1 MLPYQLKRRVVNE
14 TNIIEVVSE
23 YVQLK
28 KKGNSMFGLCPF
40 HNDNNPSMS
49 VSDKVKM
56 YNCFSC
62 GAKGNVISFVSKI
75 ENITEDQ
82 ATIKLA
88 KRLGIE
94 IDEKKNAQAIKEE
107 RLIKVMEDASEFYKF
122 YLKNSDEGKL
132 ALEYLHNRGIS
143 DEIIEESEIGL
154 SSINKDYLYLAL
166 SKKNHNILDAIN
178 LGLIKE
184 DDKDSY
190 YDTFR
195 QRIMFP
201 IKNRYGKVVG
211 FSGRIYTD
219 SNQAKYINSIES
231 DIFHKGEILYN
242 YHNAIQPIRQLDSV
256 YLFEGFMD
264 VIAAKRAGLNNCVA
278 TMGTALTT
286 EHVNMLL
293 SLTKN
298 INLCFDGDSAG
309 IKAMKRSAFV
319 LSKYNNM
326 PNSVVL
332 PDGLDPDE
340 YLKKYGAENLINYL
354 EVNKKN
360 VYYWL
365 YELAY
370 KKMIP
375 NDIVS
380 VETFKNEVFEFLKI
394 AKQESI
400 VQFFLKKLSA
410 DLEISLDKL
419 SESFDASLKHQ
430 VEEKPTYKPE
440 VSSSNNFD
448 YFDYGYNEQPV
459 VKKVPKKEIKIS
471 RRIELAYNSIIKH
484 SIYSKNRF
492 AKFFEASTVDSMI
505 RYPGIE
511 LSNQYLIL
519 IGFQNFYATHD
530 ILGVENLESVF
541 ENQKELLDLAT
552 SILNDRMI
560 DHTKS
565 DNFDECLG
573 TIVQFYKKQD
583 QINAYNEA
591 VLNTS
596 SNKFY
601 EKTNEFVKLKEE
613 TIKIVRKENDI

>member
-62 GAKGNVISFVSKI
+62 GAKGNVINFVSKI

-82 ATIKLA
+82 ATLKLA

-94 IDEKKNAQAIKEE
+94 IDEKKNAQTIKEE
-107 RLIKVMEDASEFYKF
+107 RLIKVMEDSHEFYKF
-122 YLKNSDEGKL
+122 YLKNSDEGKQ
-132 ALEYLHNRGIS
+132 AIEYLHKRGIT
-143 DEIIEESEIGL
+143 DEIINEFEIGL

-166 SKKNHNILDAIN
+166 SKKNHNMLDAIN
-178 LGLIKE
+178 LGLVKE
-184 DDKDSY
+184 DHNDAY

-195 QRIMFP
+195 SRIMFP

-211 FSGRIYTD
+211 FSGRIYTE

-242 YHNAIQPIRQLDSV
+242 YHNAIQSIRQNDSV

-264 VIAAKRAGLNNCVA
+264 VIAAKRAGINNCVA

-298 INLCFDGDSAG
+298 IILCFDGDSAG
-309 IKAMKRSAFV
+309 IKAMKRSAFM

-340 YLKKYGAENLINYL
+340 YLNKYGPEKLINCL
-354 EVNKKN
+354 DVNKKN

-370 KKMIP
+370 NKMIP
-375 NDIVS
+375 NDIAS
-380 VETFKNEVFEFLKI
+380 VEMFKNEVFDFLRI
-394 AKQESI
+394 ANQESI
-400 VQFFLKKLSA
+400 IAFFIKKLSN
-410 DLEISLDKL
+410 DLEVSVEKL
-419 SESFDASLKHQ
+419 YENFTVTKAPSY
-430 VEEKPTYKPE
+430 PTDEYKTFKNVDETIE
-440 VSSSNNFD
+440 VLP
-448 YFDYGYNEQPV
+448 QPV
-459 VKKVPKKEIKIS
+459 IKKVPKKEIKIS
-471 RRIELAYNSIIKH
+471 KRIEIAYNSIIKH

-492 AKFFEASTVDSMI
+492 AKFYEASSIDSMI
-505 RYPGIE
+505 RYPGKE
-511 LSNQYLIL
+511 LTNQYLVL
-519 IGFQNFYATHD
+519 IAFQTYYSMSDF
-530 ILGVENLESVF
+530 LGIENLHLIF
-541 ENQKELLDLAT
+541 ENQPELLEFTLN
-552 SILNDRMI
+552 ILNDRLI

-565 DNFDECLG
+565 DNFEECLN

-591 VLNTS
+591 VLNAS
-596 SNKFY
+596 SNKFF

-613 TIKIVRKENDI
+613 SIKIVRKENDN

>member
-62 GAKGNVISFVSKI
+62 GAKGNVINFVSKI

-82 ATIKLA
+82 ATLKLA

-94 IDEKKNAQAIKEE
+94 IDEKKNAQTIKEE
-107 RLIKVMEDASEFYKF
+107 RLIKVMEDSHEFYKF
-122 YLKNSDEGKL
+122 YLKNSDEGKQ
-132 ALEYLHNRGIS
+132 AIEYLHKRGIT
-143 DEIIEESEIGL
+143 DDIINEFEIGL

-166 SKKNHNILDAIN
+166 SKKNHNMLDAIN
-178 LGLIKE
+178 LGLVKE
-184 DDKDSY
+184 DQNDAY

-195 QRIMFP
+195 SRIMFP

-211 FSGRIYTD
+211 FSGRIYTE

-242 YHNAIQPIRQLDSV
+242 YHNAIQSIRQNDSV

-264 VIAAKRAGLNNCVA
+264 VIAAKRAGINNCVA

-298 INLCFDGDSAG
+298 IILCFDGDSAG
-309 IKAMKRSAFV
+309 IKAMKRSAFM

-340 YLKKYGAENLINYL
+340 YLNKYGPEKLINCL
-354 EVNKKN
+354 DVNKKN

-370 KKMIP
+370 NKMIP
-375 NDIVS
+375 NDIAS
-380 VETFKNEVFEFLKI
+380 VEMFKNEVFDFLRI
-394 AKQESI
+394 ANQESI
-400 VQFFLKKLSA
+400 IAFFIKKLSN
-410 DLEISLDKL
+410 DLEVSVEKL
-419 SESFDASLKHQ
+419 YENFTVTKAPSYPSDE
-430 VEEKPTYKPE
+430 YKTFKNVDETIE
-440 VSSSNNFD
+440 VLP
-448 YFDYGYNEQPV
+448 QPV
-459 VKKVPKKEIKIS
+459 IKKVPKKEMKIS
-471 RRIELAYNSIIKH
+471 KRIEIAYNSIIKH

-492 AKFFEASTVDSMI
+492 AKFYEASSIDSMI
-505 RYPGIE
+505 RYPGKE
-511 LSNQYLIL
+511 LTNQYLVL
-519 IGFQNFYATHD
+519 IAFQTYYSMSDF
-530 ILGVENLESVF
+530 LGIENLHLIF
-541 ENQKELLDLAT
+541 ENQPELLEFTLN
-552 SILNDRMI
+552 ILNDRLI

-565 DNFDECLG
+565 DNFEECLN

-591 VLNTS
+591 VLNAS
-596 SNKFY
+596 SNKFF

-613 TIKIVRKENDI
+613 SIKIVRKENDN

>member
-62 GAKGNVISFVSKI
+62 GAKGNVINFVSKI

-82 ATIKLA
+82 ATLKLA

-94 IDEKKNAQAIKEE
+94 IDEKKNAQTIKEE
-107 RLIKVMEDASEFYKF
+107 RLIKVMEDSHEFYKF
-122 YLKNSDEGKL
+122 YLKNSDEGKQ
-132 ALEYLHNRGIS
+132 AIEYLHKRGIT
-143 DEIIEESEIGL
+143 DEIINEFEIGL

-166 SKKNHNILDAIN
+166 SKKNHNMLDAIN
-178 LGLIKE
+178 LGLVKE
-184 DDKDSY
+184 DHNDAY

-195 QRIMFP
+195 SRIMFP

-211 FSGRIYTD
+211 FSGRIYTE

-242 YHNAIQPIRQLDSV
+242 YHNAIQSIRQNDSV

-264 VIAAKRAGLNNCVA
+264 VIAAKRAGINNCVA

-298 INLCFDGDSAG
+298 IILCFDGDSAG
-309 IKAMKRSAFV
+309 IKAMKRSAFM

-340 YLKKYGAENLINYL
+340 YLNKYGPEKLINCL
-354 EVNKKN
+354 DVNKKN

-370 KKMIP
+370 NKMIP
-375 NDIVS
+375 NDIAS
-380 VETFKNEVFEFLKI
+380 VEMFKNEVFDFLRI
-394 AKQESI
+394 ANQESI
-400 VQFFLKKLSA
+400 IAFFIKKLSN
-410 DLEISLDKL
+410 DLEVSVEKL
-419 SESFDASLKHQ
+419 HENFTVTKAPSYPSDE
-430 VEEKPTYKPE
+430 YKTFKNAGETIE
-440 VSSSNNFD
+440 VLP
-448 YFDYGYNEQPV
+448 QPV
-459 VKKVPKKEIKIS
+459 IKKVPKKEMKIS
-471 RRIELAYNSIIKH
+471 KRIEIAYNSIIKH

-492 AKFFEASTVDSMI
+492 AKFYEASSIDSMI
-505 RYPGIE
+505 RYPGKE
-511 LSNQYLIL
+511 LTNQYLVL
-519 IGFQNFYATHD
+519 IAFQTYYSMSDF
-530 ILGVENLESVF
+530 LGIENLHLIF
-541 ENQKELLDLAT
+541 ENQPELLEFTLN
-552 SILNDRMI
+552 ILNDRLI

-565 DNFDECLG
+565 DNFEECLN

-591 VLNTS
+591 VLNAS
-596 SNKFY
+596 SNKFF

-613 TIKIVRKENDI
+613 SIKIVRKENDN

>member
-28 KKGNSMFGLCPF
+28 KKGSSMFGLCPF

-62 GAKGNVISFVSKI
+62 GAKGNVINFVSKI

-107 RLIKVMEDASEFYKF
+107 RLIKVMEDANEFYKF
-122 YLKNSDEGKL
+122 YLKNSDEGKA
-132 ALEYLHNRGIS
+132 ALEYLHNRGIT
-143 DEIIEESEIGL
+143 DEIINEFEIGL
-154 SSINKDYLYLAL
+154 SSNNKDYLYLAL
-166 SKKNHNILDAIN
+166 SKKNHNMLDAIN

-184 DDKDSY
+184 DEHDSY

-195 QRIMFP
+195 SRIMFP

-242 YHNAIQPIRQLDSV
+242 YHNAIQPMRQMDSV

-264 VIAAKRAGLNNCVA
+264 VIAAKKAGIHNSVA

-298 INLCFDGDSAG
+298 IILCFDGDSAG
-309 IKAMKRSAFV
+309 IKAMKRSAFM

-340 YLKKYGAENLINYL
+340 YLKKYGVEQLINYL
-354 EVNKKN
+354 DTNKKN

-365 YELAY
+365 YDLAY
-370 KKMIP
+370 QKMIP

-380 VETFKNEVFEFLKI
+380 VENFKNDVFEFLRI
-394 AKQESI
+394 AKQEA
-400 VQFFLKKLSA
+400 VVAFFLKKLSA
-410 DLEISLDKL
+410 DLELSLEKIT
-419 SESFDASLKHQ
+419 ESFNATVSHSYQNEEYSYPQQQHQ
-430 VEEKPTYKPE
+430 PVEYYDYSEPE
-440 VSSSNNFD
+440 VVK
-448 YFDYGYNEQPV
+448 PV
-459 VKKVPKKEIKIS
+459 RKKEQKIS
-471 RRIELAYNSIIKH
+471 KRVIIAYNSIIKH

-492 AKFFEASTVDSMI
+492 ARFFETSTVDNI
-505 RYPGIE
+505 LRYPGKEIA
-511 LSNQYLIL
+511 NQYLIL
-519 IGFQNFYATHD
+519 IEFQNFYASHD
-530 ILGVENLESVF
+530 ILGVENLHIIL
-541 ENQKELLDLAT
+541 ENQPELLDLAL

-565 DNFDECLG
+565 DNFDECLN

-601 EKTNEFVKLKEE
+601 EKTNKFVKLKEE

>member
-88 KRLGIE
+88 KRIGIE

-107 RLIKVMEDASEFYKF
+107 RLIKVMEDANEFYKF

-132 ALEYLHNRGIS
+132 ALEYLHNRGIT
-143 DEIIEESEIGL
+143 DEIINEFEIGL
-154 SSINKDYLYLAL
+154 SSNNKDYLYLAL
-166 SKKNHNILDAIN
+166 SKKNHNMLDAIN

-184 DDKDSY
+184 DENDSY

-195 QRIMFP
+195 SRIMFP

-211 FSGRIYTD
+211 FSGRIYTE

-242 YHNAIQPIRQLDSV
+242 YHNAIQPMRQMDSV

-264 VIAAKRAGLNNCVA
+264 VIAAKKAGINNSVA

-298 INLCFDGDSAG
+298 IILCFDGDGAG
-309 IKAMKRSAFV
+309 IKAMKRSAFM

-340 YLKKYGAENLINYL
+340 YLKKYGADKLVDYL
-354 EVNKKN
+354 SVNKKN

-365 YELAY
+365 YDLAY
-370 KKMIP
+370 QKMIP

-380 VETFKNEVFEFLKI
+380 VENFKNDVFEFLRI

-400 VQFFLKKLSA
+400 ISFFLKKLA
-410 DLEISLDKL
+410 NDLEISVDKL
-419 SESFDASLKHQ
+419 SESFNA
-430 VEEKPTYKPE
+430 
-440 VSSSNNFD
+440 SSSNNYAHDEQSYSSKPAQDVD
-448 YFDYGYNEQPV
+448 YFEHFEKPII
-459 VKKVPKKEIKIS
+459 KTVPKKEQKIS
-471 RRIELAYNSIIKH
+471 KRVILAYNSVIKH

-492 AKFFEASTVDSMI
+492 AKFFEASTIDNII
-505 RYPGIE
+505 RYPGKE
-511 LSNQYLIL
+511 LINQYLIL
-519 IGFQNFYATHD
+519 IEFQNFYANHD
-530 ILGVENLESVF
+530 MLGVENLHIILET
-541 ENQKELLDLAT
+541 QPELLNLAT
-552 SILNDRMI
+552 EILNDRMI
-560 DHTKS
+560 DHTKN
-565 DNFDECLG
+565 DNFEECLG

-601 EKTNEFVKLKEE
+601 EKTNKFVKLKEE
-613 TIKIVRKENDI
+613 TIKIVRKENNI

>member
-62 GAKGNVISFVSKI
+62 GAKGNVINFVSKI

-82 ATIKLA
+82 ATLKLA

-94 IDEKKNAQAIKEE
+94 IDEKKNAQTIKEE
-107 RLIKVMEDASEFYKF
+107 RLIKVMEDSHEFYKF
-122 YLKNSDEGKL
+122 YLKNSDEGKQ
-132 ALEYLHNRGIS
+132 AIEYLHKRGIT
-143 DEIIEESEIGL
+143 DEIINEFEIGL

-166 SKKNHNILDAIN
+166 SKKNHNMLDAIN
-178 LGLIKE
+178 LGLVKE
-184 DDKDSY
+184 DQNDAY

-195 QRIMFP
+195 SRIMFP

-211 FSGRIYTD
+211 FSGRIYTE

-242 YHNAIQPIRQLDSV
+242 YHNAIQSIRQNDSV

-264 VIAAKRAGLNNCVA
+264 VIAAKRAGINNCVA

-298 INLCFDGDSAG
+298 IILCFDGDSAG
-309 IKAMKRSAFV
+309 IKAMKRSAFM

-340 YLKKYGAENLINYL
+340 YLNKYGPEKLINCL
-354 EVNKKN
+354 DVNKKN

-370 KKMIP
+370 NKMIP
-375 NDIVS
+375 NDIAS
-380 VETFKNEVFEFLKI
+380 VEMFKNEVFDFLRI
-394 AKQESI
+394 ANQESI
-400 VQFFLKKLSA
+400 ISFFIKKLSN
-410 DLEISLDKL
+410 DLEVSVEKL
-419 SESFDASLKHQ
+419 YENFAVTKAPSYPSDE
-430 VEEKPTYKPE
+430 YKTFKNAGETIE
-440 VSSSNNFD
+440 VLP
-448 YFDYGYNEQPV
+448 QPV
-459 VKKVPKKEIKIS
+459 IKKVPKKEMKIS
-471 RRIELAYNSIIKH
+471 KRIEIAYNSIIKH

-492 AKFFEASTVDSMI
+492 AKFYEASSIDSMI
-505 RYPGIE
+505 RYPGKE
-511 LSNQYLIL
+511 LTNQYLVL
-519 IGFQNFYATHD
+519 IAFQTYYSMSDF
-530 ILGVENLESVF
+530 LGIENLHLIF
-541 ENQKELLDLAT
+541 ENQPELLEFTLN
-552 SILNDRMI
+552 ILNDRLI

-565 DNFDECLG
+565 DNFEECLN

-591 VLNTS
+591 VLNAS
-596 SNKFY
+596 SNKFF

-613 TIKIVRKENDI
+613 SIKIVRKENDN

>member
-28 KKGNSMFGLCPF
+28 KKGSSMFGLCPF

-62 GAKGNVISFVSKI
+62 GAKGNVINFVSKI

-107 RLIKVMEDASEFYKF
+107 RLIKVMEDANEFYKF
-122 YLKNSDEGKL
+122 YLKNSDEGKA
-132 ALEYLHNRGIS
+132 ALEYLHNRGIT
-143 DEIIEESEIGL
+143 DEIINEFEIGL
-154 SSINKDYLYLAL
+154 SSNNKDYLYLAL
-166 SKKNHNILDAIN
+166 SKKNHNMLDAIN

-184 DDKDSY
+184 DEHDSY

-195 QRIMFP
+195 SRIMFP

-242 YHNAIQPIRQLDSV
+242 YHNAIQPMRQMDSV

-264 VIAAKRAGLNNCVA
+264 VIAAKKAGIHNSVA

-298 INLCFDGDSAG
+298 IILCFDGDSAG
-309 IKAMKRSAFV
+309 IKAMKRSAFM

-340 YLKKYGAENLINYL
+340 YLKKYGVEQLINYL
-354 EVNKKN
+354 DTNKKN

-365 YELAY
+365 YDLAY
-370 KKMIP
+370 QKMIP

-380 VETFKNEVFEFLKI
+380 VENFKNDVFEFLRI
-394 AKQESI
+394 AKQEA
-400 VQFFLKKLSA
+400 VVAFFLKKLSA
-410 DLEISLDKL
+410 DLELSLEKIT
-419 SESFDASLKHQ
+419 ESFNATVSHSYQ
-430 VEEKPTYKPE
+430 NEEYSYPQQQH
-440 VSSSNNFD
+440 
-448 YFDYGYNEQPV
+448 QPV
-459 VKKVPKKEIKIS
+459 EYYDYSELEVVKPVRKKEQKIS
-471 RRIELAYNSIIKH
+471 KRVIIAYNSIIKH

-492 AKFFEASTVDSMI
+492 ARFFETSTVDNIM
-505 RYPGIE
+505 RYPGKEIA
-511 LSNQYLIL
+511 NQYLIL
-519 IGFQNFYATHD
+519 IEFQNFYASHD
-530 ILGVENLESVF
+530 ILGVENLHIIL
-541 ENQKELLDLAT
+541 ENQPELLDLAL

-565 DNFDECLG
+565 DNFDECLN

-601 EKTNEFVKLKEE
+601 EKTNKFVKLKEE